1 MSWISSIFD
10 RRRLFNDLNEE
21 MRLHIE
27 ERAEQLMR
35 EGMSA
40 NEAERQA
47 RVAFG
52 NPTLMEERSR
62 MVWQWPTIES
72 IVADVRL
79 SVRQLRKSPGFTLA
93 AIVTLTLAI
102 GANAVVFGIMDGLIL
117 RPLNVPEA
125 DRLYG
130 TQYGDGSGFQ
140 SYPNYLD
147 LRARNH
153 SFDDVAAFNFNLG
166 IGMDTGNDPS
176 VTNAFAVTGNYFD
189 VLRVHPMLGRFFHAS
204 DEHGPGSAP
213 YIVLTYAFWHTR
225 FNDDRSVVGRVVRL
239 NHHPFTIVGVAPKG
253 LQGTILF
260 VAPDFFL
267 PIVNQDQVFPGN
279 SLNAR
284 ENTHAVFEVFGHL
297 KPGVSVAQANADVN
311 AIGADLEKTYPK
323 EVSHASVSLAREGLT
338 AFAGPAKAFVA
349 GLMLLAAL
357 ILLAA
362 CANLGSLFAARA
374 ADRGREVALRLALGS
389 SRTRILRQL
398 FTEAMLISLA
408 GGALGVGASV
418 ALLKKISVWQPI
430 SGAPLHI
437 PVIPDAKLYWYALAL
452 ALVSGFLFG
461 IVPVRQVL
469 RANPYEIVKAGSSAR
484 MGRRVTVRDVL
495 LVLQI
500 AICAVLVTSSMVAV
514 RGLMNS
520 MHSSFGFEPH
530 NVMTA
535 GVNLAMDGYNVDT
548 ALPMQRRMID
558 AMRTIP
564 GVESAGLVNGYPP
577 LVYTASNRD
586 YVYKQGTSNLIPA
599 NALISPYRYE
609 VSPGYFDAAGT
620 ILLAGRSFA
629 WQDDAHAPGVAII
642 NRHFADKIFGSV
654 TGAIGR
660 NLKLQDGT
668 MVQVVGVAED
678 GKYVSLTEDQ
688 EPAMF
693 IPFMQSPGLAA
704 YLVVRSHRDPQQLAE
719 AMRSKMREL
728 DAALPVGLETYSQ
741 LLDTVLF
748 PARVATVALGVLG
761 FMGALLAVTGIF
773 GMAAYSVSKRLRELG
788 IRMALGAKKKEVLQA
803 ALARPLRLL
812 VIGSASGLILG
823 LLATKVLAYI
833 VYQATP
839 RDPFVLAGVVLAM
852 LLLGLLATWIPAQR
866 ALSVNPLTLLRED

>member
-1 MSWISSIFD
+1 MSLISSIFG
-10 RRRLFNDLNEE
+10 RRRFFEELNEE

-27 ERAEQLMR
+27 ERTEQLMR
-35 EGMSA
+35 EGVSA
-40 NEAERQA
+40 TEAARQA

-62 MVWQWPTIES
+62 AVWQWPTLES
-72 IVADVRL
+72 IVADVRVSL
-79 SVRQLRKSPGFTLA
+79 RQLRKSPGFTIA
-93 AIVTLTLAI
+93 AILTLTLAI

-117 RPLNVPEA
+117 RPLNVPQAES
-125 DRLYG
+125 LYG

-140 SYPNYLD
+140 SYLNYLD

-153 SFDDVAAFNFNLG
+153 SFEDVAAFNMNLG
-166 IGMDTGNDPS
+166 LGLDTGKNPS
-176 VTNAFAVTGNYFD
+176 VANAFAVTGNYFD
-189 VLRVHPMLGRFFHAS
+189 VLRMQPMLGRFFHES
-204 DEHGPGSAP
+204 DEHGLNSAP

-267 PIVNQDQVFPGN
+267 PIVNQDQVVPGN
-279 SLNAR
+279 SLNDR
-284 ENTHAVFEVFGHL
+284 GSNNAVFEVFGHL
-297 KPGVSVAQANADVN
+297 RPGVSVAQANADVN
-311 AIGADLEKTYPK
+311 AIGADLQKTYPK
-323 EVSHASVSLAREGLT
+323 EVSHASVSLGHEGLT
-338 AFAGPAKAFVA
+338 GFAGPAKAFVA
-349 GLMLLAAL
+349 GLMLLAGL

-374 ADRGREVALRLALGS
+374 ADRGREMALRLALGS

-437 PVIPDAKLYWYALAL
+437 PVMPDAKLYWFALAL

-469 RANPYEIVKAGSSAR
+469 RANPYEIVKAGASAR
-484 MGRRVTVRDVL
+484 VGRRITVRDVL
-495 LVLQI
+495 LVFQI

-520 MHSSFGFEPH
+520 LHGSYGFDPH
-530 NVMTA
+530 DAMTA
-535 GVNLAMDGYNVDT
+535 GVNLAMDGYTVDT
-548 ALPMQRRMID
+548 AVPMQRRMIE
-558 AMRTIP
+558 AMQTIP

-577 LVYTASNRD
+577 LTYTASDREN
-586 YVYKQGTSNLIPA
+586 VYKQETSNLIVA
-599 NALISPYRYE
+599 NAMISLIRYE
-609 VSPGYFDAAGT
+609 VSPGYFKAAGT
-620 ILLAGRSFA
+620 AVLAGRTFA
-629 WQDDAHAPGVAII
+629 WQDDAHAPGVAIV
-642 NRHFADKIFGSV
+642 NRHFAEKIFGSV

-660 NLKLQDGT
+660 NFKLQKGT
-668 MVQVVGVAED
+668 MVQVVGVVED
-678 GKYVSLTEDQ
+678 GKYVSLTEGQ

-693 IPFMQSPGLAA
+693 LPFMQSPELSA
-704 YLVVRSHRDPQQLAE
+704 YLIVRSKRDPQQLAM

-728 DAALPVGLETYSQ
+728 DGALPVDFQPWNQ

-748 PARVATVALGVLG
+748 PARVATMALGVLG
-761 FMGALLAVTGIF
+761 FMGAMLSVTGIF

-788 IRMALGAKKKEVLQA
+788 IRMALGAKKKEVLRA
-803 ALARPLRLL
+803 ALGRPLKLL
-812 VIGSASGLILG
+812 GIGSVSGLVLG

-839 RDPFVLAGVVLAM
+839 RDPFVLAGVVVAM
-852 LLLGLLATWIPAQR
+852 LLLGLVATWIPAQR
-866 ALSVNPLTLLRED
+866 ALSVNPLVLLREE

>member
-1 MSWISSIFD
+1 MSMISSIFG
-10 RRRLFNDLNEE
+10 RSRLFNDLNEE

-27 ERAEQLMR
+27 ERTEQLMR
-35 EGMSA
+35 EGMSKD
-40 NEAERQA
+40 EAERKA

-52 NPTLMEERSR
+52 NSTLMEERSR
-62 MVWQWPTIES
+62 AVWQWPTLES
-72 IVADVRL
+72 IAADVRL
-79 SVRQLRKSPGFTLA
+79 CVRQLRKSPGFTVAAVLTLA
-93 AIVTLTLAI
+93 LAI

-117 RPLNVPEA
+117 RPLNVPQA
-125 DRLYG
+125 DSLYG

-166 IGMDTGNDPS
+166 LGLDTGNDPS
-176 VTNAFAVTGNYFD
+176 TANAFAVTGNYFD
-189 VLRVHPMLGRFFHAS
+189 VLRVQPMLGRFFHAS

-213 YIVLTYAFWHTR
+213 YIVLTQAFWHTR
-225 FNDDRSVVGRVVRL
+225 FNDDPKVVGRVVGI
-239 NHHPFTIVGVAPKG
+239 NHHPFTIIGVAPKG

-267 PIVNQDQVFPGN
+267 PVVNQDQVVPGN
-279 SLNAR
+279 SLTTR
-284 ENTHAVFEVFGHL
+284 ENTHALFEVFGHL
-297 KPGVSVAQANADVN
+297 KPGVTVAQANADVN
-311 AIGADLEKTYPK
+311 AVGSDLEKTYPK
-323 EVSHASVSLAREGLT
+323 QVSHASVSLGRVGLT
-338 AFAGPAKAFVA
+338 AFAGPAKAFVT
-349 GLMLLAAL
+349 GLMLLAGL

-362 CANLGSLFAARA
+362 CTNLGSLFAARA
-374 ADRGREVALRLALGS
+374 ADRGREMALRLALGS
-389 SRTRILRQL
+389 SRKRILRQL

-408 GGALGVGASV
+408 GGALGLGASV

-430 SGAPLHI
+430 SGTPLHI
-437 PVIPDAKLYWYALAL
+437 PVMPDARLYWYSLAL

-520 MHSSFGFEPH
+520 MHGSYGFDPH
-530 NVMTA
+530 NAMTA
-535 GVNLAMDGYNVDT
+535 GVNLAMDGYTLDT
-548 ALPMQRRMID
+548 ALPMQRRMIE
-558 AMRTIP
+558 AMQSIP

-577 LVYTASNRD
+577 LVYTAANRENAFR
-586 YVYKQGTSNLIPA
+586 QETSNLIAA
-599 NALISPYRYE
+599 NAMISPFRYE

-620 ILLAGRSFA
+620 TLLAGRSFS

-642 NRHFADKIFGSV
+642 NRHFAEKIFGSI

-660 NLKLQDGT
+660 NFKLQDGT
-668 MVQVVGVAED
+668 IVQVVGVAED
-678 GKYVSLTEDQ
+678 GKYVALTEDQ

-693 IPFMQSPGLAA
+693 LPFMQSPEISA
-704 YLVVRSHRDPQQLAE
+704 YLVVRSHRDPQQLAT

-728 DAALPVGLETYSQ
+728 DRTLPIDLETYTQ

-748 PARVATVALGVLG
+748 PARAATMALGVLG
-761 FMGALLAVTGIF
+761 FMGAMLAVTGIF

-788 IRMALGAKKKEVLQA
+788 IRMALGAKRKEVLQA

-812 VIGSASGLILG
+812 AIGSASGLILG

-852 LLLGLLATWIPAQR
+852 LLLGLVATWIPAQR
-866 ALSVNPLTLLRED
+866 ALSVNPLILLRED

>member
-1 MSWISSIFD
+1 MSLISSIFG
-10 RRRLFNDLNEE
+10 RSRLFNDLNEE

-27 ERAEQLMR
+27 ERTEQLMR
-35 EGMSA
+35 EGVSQQ
-40 NEAERQA
+40 EAERQA
-47 RVAFG
+47 LVAFG

-62 MVWQWPTIES
+62 VVWQWPTVES
-72 IVADVRL
+72 IAADVRL
-79 SVRQLRKSPGFTLA
+79 CLRQLRKSPGFTVA
-93 AIVTLTLAI
+93 AVLTLTLAI

-117 RPLNVPEA
+117 RPLNVPQA
-125 DRLYG
+125 DTLYG

-166 IGMDTGNDPS
+166 LGLDTGNDPS
-176 VTNAFAVTGNYFD
+176 EVNAFAVTGNYFD
-189 VLRVHPMLGRFFHAS
+189 VLRMQPMLGRFFHAS

-213 YIVLTYAFWHTR
+213 YIVLTQAFWHTR
-225 FNDDRSVVGRVVRL
+225 FNDDPKVVGRVVGI
-239 NHHPFTIVGVAPKG
+239 NHHPFTIIGVAPKG

-267 PIVNQDQVFPGN
+267 PVVNQDQVVPGN

-284 ENTHAVFEVFGHL
+284 ENTHALFEVFGHL
-297 KPGVSVAQANADVN
+297 KPGVTVAQANADVN
-311 AIGADLEKTYPK
+311 AVGIDLQKAYPK
-323 EVSHASVSLAREGLT
+323 QVSHAAVSLAHVGLT

-349 GLMLLAAL
+349 GLMLLAGL

-374 ADRGREVALRLALGS
+374 ADRGREMALRLALGS
-389 SRTRILRQL
+389 SRKRILRQL
-398 FTEAMLISLA
+398 FTEAMLISVA
-408 GGALGVGASV
+408 GGALGLGASV

-430 SGAPLHI
+430 SGTPLHI
-437 PVIPDAKLYWYALAL
+437 PVMPDARLYWYSLAL

-469 RANPYEIVKAGSSAR
+469 KANPYEIVKAGSSAR
-484 MGRRVTVRDVL
+484 MGRRITVRDVL
-495 LVLQI
+495 LVIQI
-500 AICAVLVTSSMVAV
+500 SICAVLVTSSMVAV
-514 RGLMNS
+514 RGLMSS
-520 MHSSFGFEPH
+520 MHSNYGFDPH
-530 NVMTA
+530 NAMTA
-535 GVNLAMDGYNVDT
+535 GVNLAMDGYTLDT
-548 ALPMQRRMID
+548 ALPMQRRMIE
-558 AMRTIP
+558 AMQSIP

-577 LVYTASNRD
+577 LVYTAANRENAFN
-586 YVYKQGTSNLIPA
+586 QETSNLIAA
-599 NALISPYRYE
+599 NAMISPFRYE

-620 ILLAGRSFA
+620 TLLAGRSFS

-642 NRHFADKIFGSV
+642 NRHFAEKIFGSV

-660 NLKLQDGT
+660 NYKLQDGT
-668 MVQVVGVAED
+668 LVQVVGVAED

-693 IPFMQSPGLAA
+693 LPFMQSPEISA
-704 YLVVRSHRDPQQLAE
+704 YLVVRSHRDPQQLAT

-728 DAALPVGLETYSQ
+728 DGALPVDLETYTQ

-748 PARVATVALGVLG
+748 PAKAATMALGVLG
-761 FMGALLAVTGIF
+761 FMGGMLAVTGIF

-803 ALARPLRLL
+803 ALARPLKLL

-852 LLLGLLATWIPAQR
+852 LLLGLVATWIPAQR
-866 ALSVNPLTLLRED
+866 ALSVNPLILLRED

>member
-1 MSWISSIFD
+1 MSMISSIFG

-27 ERAEQLMR
+27 ERTEQLMR
-35 EGMSA
+35 EGMSQQ
-40 NEAERQA
+40 EAERQA

-62 MVWQWPTIES
+62 AVWQWPTLES
-72 IVADVRL
+72 IGADVRL
-79 SVRQLRKSPGFTLA
+79 CLRQLRKSPGFTVA
-93 AIVTLTLAI
+93 AILTLTLAI

-117 RPLNVPEA
+117 RPLNVPQA
-125 DRLYG
+125 DSLYG

-140 SYPNYLD
+140 SYPNYVD

-166 IGMDTGNDPS
+166 LGFDTGNDPS
-176 VTNAFAVTGNYFD
+176 VANAFAVTGNYFD

-213 YIVLTYAFWHTR
+213 YIVLTQAFWHTR
-225 FNDDRSVVGRVVRL
+225 FNDDRSVVGRVVGI
-239 NHHPFTIVGVAPKG
+239 NHHPFTIIGVAPKG

-267 PIVNQDQVFPGN
+267 PIVNQDQVVPGD
-279 SLNAR
+279 SLSER
-284 ENTHAVFEVFGHL
+284 GNTNGVFEAFGHL

-311 AIGADLEKTYPK
+311 AIGADLQKSYPK
-323 EVSHASVSLAREGLT
+323 EVSHANVSLGREGLT

-349 GLMLLAAL
+349 GLMLLAGL

-374 ADRGREVALRLALGS
+374 ADRGREMALRLALGS
-389 SRTRILRQL
+389 SRKRLLRQL

-408 GGALGVGASV
+408 GGALGLGASV
-418 ALLKKISVWQPI
+418 ALLKKISVWEPI
-430 SGAPLHI
+430 SGTPLHI
-437 PVIPDAKLYWYALAL
+437 PVMPDARLYWYALAL

-469 RANPYEIVKAGSSAR
+469 RANPYEIVKAGSNVR
-484 MGRRVTVRDVL
+484 MGRRITVRDVL

-500 AICAVLVTSSMVAV
+500 SICAVLVTSSMVAV

-520 MHSSFGFEPH
+520 MHSSYGFDPH
-530 NVMTA
+530 NAITA
-535 GVNLAMDGYNVDT
+535 GVNLAMDGYSVET
-548 ALPMQRRMID
+548 ALPMQRRMIE
-558 AMRTIP
+558 AMESIP

-577 LVYTASNRD
+577 LTYTASDREN
-586 YVYKQGTSNLIPA
+586 VYKQETSNLILA
-599 NALISPYRYE
+599 NAMISPIRYE
-609 VSPGYFDAAGT
+609 VSPGYFEAAGT
-620 ILLAGRSFA
+620 ALLAGRSFT

-642 NRHFADKIFGSV
+642 NRHFAEKIFGSV

-660 NLKLQDGT
+660 NYKLQKGT
-668 MVQVVGVAED
+668 TVQVVGVVQD

-693 IPFMQSPGLAA
+693 LPFMQSPELSA
-704 YLVVRSHRDPQQLAE
+704 YLIVRSHRDPQQLAA

-728 DAALPVGLETYSQ
+728 DGALPVDFEPWNQ

-748 PARVATVALGVLG
+748 PARAATMALGVLG
-761 FMGALLAVTGIF
+761 FMGAMLAVTGIF

-803 ALARPLRLL
+803 ALARPLKLL

-852 LLLGLLATWIPAQR
+852 VLLGLAATWIPAQR
-866 ALSVNPLTLLRED
+866 ALSVNPLVLLRED